1 MSANTTLQGP
11 LTGTASIG
19 LGHYDLGSLGYA
31 LEEYFYSGHA
41 ISYSLAG
48 ERGDDGRWDARPAAT
63 APFTTRLVV
72 CRPTKQERFNGTVLV
87 EWLNV
92 SGGLDA
98 PPDWYMTHRHLLR
111 QGMAWV
117 GVSAQ
122 IVGIEGGGPLA
133 AGLHLKKANPNRYKP
148 LSHPGDAF
156 AYDIFTQAGRMI
168 RESAGS
174 GLMGPLTGQ
183 RLIAAGASQ
192 SAIFLVTYVNAVD
205 RLAQVFDA
213 FLVHGRG
220 GNGALISGEFFSS
233 RRTPELAGDG
243 PLFSGHERIRDDVR
257 VPVLTIQ
264 SETDVIKLGGI
275 GARQPDAKRLR
286 LWEVAGAAH
295 FDSYG
300 LIASQLDNGTLS
312 VQKLAELNV
321 PVSSIMGMPTEK
333 PINAGPQFH
342 YVSQA
347 AVAALDRWVRDGTP
361 APQAPRLELSSV
373 APAHLATDEFGN
385 AKGGIRTPWV
395 DVPTAILSGLGQA
408 GGTFGFLFGT
418 TLPFDAAKLAALYPG
433 GRREYLRRF
442 EAATDAAV
450 QAGFL
455 LAVDAAEIKALA
467 AAACPLP

>member
-1 MSANTTLQGP
+1 M
-11 LTGTASIG
+11 
-19 LGHYDLGSLGYA
+19 
-31 LEEYFYSGHA
+31 
-41 ISYSLAG
+41 
-48 ERGDDGRWDARPAAT
+48 
-63 APFTTRLVV
+63 
-72 CRPTKQERFNGTVLV
+72 
-87 EWLNV
+87 
-92 SGGLDA
+92 
-98 PPDWYMTHRHLLR
+98 
-111 QGMAWV
+111 
-117 GVSAQ
+117 
-122 IVGIEGGGPLA
+122 
-133 AGLHLKKANPNRYKP
+133 
-148 LSHPGDAF
+148 
-156 AYDIFTQAGRMI
+156 
-168 RESAGS
+168 
-174 GLMGPLTGQ
+174 
-183 RLIAAGASQ
+183 
-192 SAIFLVTYVNAVD
+192 D

-220 GNGALISGEFFSS
+220 GNGASISGEFFSS
-233 RRTPELAGDG
+233 RRTPDIAGDG

-275 GARQPDAKRLR
+275 GARQPDAERLR

-300 LIASQLDNGTLS
+300 LIASQLDDGTLS
-312 VQKLAELNV
+312 AQKLAELNV
-321 PVSSIMGMPTEK
+321 PISSIMGMPTEK

-361 APQAPRLELSSV
+361 APEAPRLELSSV

-418 TLPFDAAKLAALYPG
+418 THARR
-433 GRREYLRRF
+433 RREACRALSRRTPRILRRF

-455 LAVDAAEIKALA
+455 LAADAGEIKALA